1 MALQGWLW
9 GQQGS
14 PYFLWAP
21 AMAGLS
27 SRVMGMLRSGTSLC
41 LRGALTVSTPSRDSD
56 DVMVSGSTSSGMR
69 YFLLNSLAMKPCSS
83 CSKKREKRVWI
94 GDARLKCGG
103 FKGWGWGGGEKEFS
117 KVEEREVLREGGKK
131 GSFMGRWKKG
141 KFSKEVEKKGKFY
154 GEVKK
159 GESFTGRW
167 KKGNFSKVVE
177 KRKVF
182 QGAKGVLKRQGCR
195 YAEFTEGFFCAH
207 CPCQAALGS
216 VLAFPRCQS
225 RAHLPWT
232 PSVPDLDELLKQEEF
247 WKLCGDRRP
256 PPALGFLTDTPC
268 SQELLGVAI
277 PGTQGMG
284 TGKCCHIQLWAW
296 LGIPARSAE
305 PAGTGMNGSRIQL
318 LRTGKG

>member
-1 MALQGWLW
+1 
-9 GQQGS
+9 
-14 PYFLWAP
+14 
-21 AMAGLS
+21 
-27 SRVMGMLRSGTSLC
+27 MGRW
-41 LRGALTVSTPSRDSD
+41 R
-56 DVMVSGSTSSGMR
+56 
-69 YFLLNSLAMKPCSS
+69 
-83 CSKKREKRVWI
+83 
-94 GDARLKCGG
+94 
-103 FKGWGWGGGEKEFS
+103 KGVFQGGG
-117 KVEEREVLREGGKK
+117 K
-131 GSFMGRWKKG
+131 GSFTGRWKKG
-141 KFSKEVEKKGKFY
+141 KFYGKVEKRKVFQGGEKKRKVLRGGGKRGKFY
-154 GEVKK
+154 GEV
-159 GESFTGRW
+159 

-256 PPALGFLTDTPC
+256 PPALGFLTDTSC